1 MIEKNDIKDKTK
13 VDDKDNPFDD
23 YEDFDEKI
31 VVKAGKSVPVEV
43 KAVIAVDQQNTT
55 AEPNNLPAT
64 LALTLYVR
72 GEDSNGTEAGKASAT
87 MQTIKF
93 VEAGSL
99 TVSDSVTMSKKTVAL
114 QENEITMAK
123 FILKPSKSESVKLTN
138 LVFNLRGV
146 ATDIAEVKN
155 NVTVEVDGEEVD
167 VDETKTDDDVANVV
181 YDGSSIDDIKGE
193 VEVVVKVR

>member
-138 LVFNLRGV
+138 LVFDLSGV
-146 ATDIAEVKN
+146 ATDIATVNN

-167 VDETKTDDDVANVV
+167 VDETKTANDVANVV